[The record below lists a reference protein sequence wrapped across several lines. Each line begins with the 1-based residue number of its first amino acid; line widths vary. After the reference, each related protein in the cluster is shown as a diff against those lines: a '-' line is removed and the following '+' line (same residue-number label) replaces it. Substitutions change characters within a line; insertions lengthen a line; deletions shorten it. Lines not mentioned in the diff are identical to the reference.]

1 MSTGRICP
9 CSTDKDKW
17 EKIVQ
22 QSVWHN
28 PGMYSEESLLYT
40 ERKVGAAL
48 NVLYSWRRM
57 YFVFYCCDCLVA
69 ALGLPGWMGLD
80 KSAAI
85 AIVLGCILLTTAL
98 ATAYKLYHCRRNRDL
113 RNDEMRTANTGQ
125 YHGRCIHYPKVHI
138 SNVFSP
144 QLGHP
149 T

>member
-48 NVLYSWRRM
+48 NVLYSWTEE
-57 YFVFYCCDCLVA
+57 
-69 ALGLPGWMGLD
+69 
-80 KSAAI
+80 
-85 AIVLGCILLTTAL
+85 CILYSIVVIVWL
-98 ATAYKLYHCRRNRDL
+98 
-113 RNDEMRTANTGQ
+113 
-125 YHGRCIHYPKVHI
+125 
-138 SNVFSP
+138 
-144 QLGHP
+144 QL
-149 T
+149 